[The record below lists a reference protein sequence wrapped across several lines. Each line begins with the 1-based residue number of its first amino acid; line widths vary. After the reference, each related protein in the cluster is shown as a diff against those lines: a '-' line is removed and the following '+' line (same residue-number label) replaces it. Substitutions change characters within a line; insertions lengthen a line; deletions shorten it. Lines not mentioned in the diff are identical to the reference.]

1 MSLLSQI
8 NEKHMKL
15 VREEEA
21 EKQNATTSGST
32 TSGSRKN
39 NDDRKNDEEDFTA
52 LLNNYAKYKSK
63 YDQYYKTLTP
73 DQIKKYKEEFKRQ
86 EETLSKCYNL
96 LKNKKTKYYCG
107 NYTIELCKKENRMKL
122 TNNNLGKI
130 LFKYFRSSLKDKP
143 KDEVNKYVFDI
154 INFIEKERIC
164 NESLYIKCNKKKEF
178 DYSFET

>member
-15 VREEEA
+15 VKEEEA
-21 EKQNATTSGST
+21 EKQNAS

-73 DQIKKYKEEFKRQ
+73 DQIQKYKEEFKRQ
-86 EETLSKCYNL
+86 EEKLSKCYNL

-107 NYTIELCKKENRMKL
+107 NYIIELCKRENRLKL
-122 TNNNLGKI
+122 SNNNLGKI
-130 LFKYFRSSLKDKP
+130 LFKFFRSTLKDKP

-154 INFIEKERIC
+154 INFIEKERIKMKHFIL
-164 NESLYIKCNKKKEF
+164 NVLKKRC
-178 DYSFET
+178 